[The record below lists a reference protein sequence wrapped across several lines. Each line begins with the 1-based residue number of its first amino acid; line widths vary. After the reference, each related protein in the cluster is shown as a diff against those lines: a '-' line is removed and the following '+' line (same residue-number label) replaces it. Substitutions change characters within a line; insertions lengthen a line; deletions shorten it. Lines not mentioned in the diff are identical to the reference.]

1 VEDGLGYWLVYPDH
15 RRNLPKVRR
24 FRDWLLAE
32 ISRDKAMLAASV

>member
-24 FRDWLLAE
+24 FREWLLAE
-32 ISRDKAMLAASV
+32 IFRDKVMLAASV